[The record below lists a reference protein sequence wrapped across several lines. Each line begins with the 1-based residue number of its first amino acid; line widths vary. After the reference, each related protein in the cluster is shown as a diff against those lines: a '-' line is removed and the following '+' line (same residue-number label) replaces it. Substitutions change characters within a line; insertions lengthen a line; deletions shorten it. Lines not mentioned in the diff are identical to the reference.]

1 VTISVAISP
10 ISGMGSALAGAAWIP
25 LLEFY
30 PGYVTAV

>member
-1 VTISVAISP
+1 
-10 ISGMGSALAGAAWIP
+10 MGSALAGAVWIP